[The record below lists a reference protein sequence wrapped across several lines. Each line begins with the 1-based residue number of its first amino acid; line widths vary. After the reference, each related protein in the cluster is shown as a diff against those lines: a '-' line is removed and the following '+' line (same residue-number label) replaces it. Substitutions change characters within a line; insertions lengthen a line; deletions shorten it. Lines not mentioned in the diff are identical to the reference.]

1 MFIRLITVIITVL
14 VSSAAEARN
23 PYMAVENLDTNKDG
37 KVGLDEWK
45 KEQRIFFIIDKDKDN
60 FITVDEFAAHWRRRG
75 ETIEGYTFPA
85 ERYEAPPKNP
95 FAEIKKLDLDGD
107 GIVRRHEM
115 SSNKKLFYLMDL
127 NADAVLS
134 VDELARYLRKT
145 GDKIEGYQF
154 TSDISDHGAVFKNS
168 SFELP
173 IADVHMHEYLGTL
186 EEAEWFKKH
195 MLENGVRWGGAV
207 GNYSSQ
213 MSDLLGDAYIP
224 AFGQKFW
231 NLAFFRDGPDAL
243 SDINNRFISR
253 GLAKAE
259 ELFASG
265 LIKGFGEIHTDTH
278 QERMA
283 RHLRLLNPVTEK
295 MMEISDRYHG
305 FVQVHTTAHNDN
317 LSQLENDIIYL
328 SQKYKNSSL
337 ILSHCLPGESRDS
350 IQVLE
355 SVFSKTQN
363 VFCEISGNNGPVLN
377 GVGRM
382 YKKGGIR
389 GNWKSFIEKYSDRVM
404 VGSDPCCGQ
413 RDKFPALIQSI
424 REDFL
429 PYLSPSTREK
439 VAYQNAVRIMG
450 LK

>member
-1 MFIRLITVIITVL
+1 MFIRIMVTIIAFLI
-14 VSSAAEARN
+14 SSTAEAQN
-23 PYMAVENLDTNKDG
+23 PYVAVENLDTNKDG
-37 KVGLDEWK
+37 KVGLDEWQ
-45 KEQRIFFIIDKDKDN
+45 KEQRIFFIIDRDKDN
-60 FITVDEFAAHWRRRG
+60 FITVDEFAAHWQRRG
-75 ETIEGYTFPA
+75 ETIEGYEFPA
-85 ERYEAPPKNP
+85 ERNEATAKNP
-95 FAEIKKLDLDGD
+95 FAEIKKLDSDGD
-107 GIVRRHEM
+107 GIVKRHEM
-115 SSNKKLFYLMDL
+115 AGNKKLFYLMDL

-145 GDKIEGYQF
+145 GENIKGYQF
-154 TSDISDHGAVFKNS
+154 TSDISDHGAAFKNAN
-168 SFELP
+168 FELP

-186 EEAEWFKKH
+186 EEAQWFKKH

-231 NLAFFRDGPDAL
+231 NLAFFRDGPKAL

-253 GLAKAE
+253 GLGKAD

-265 LIKGFGEIHTDTH
+265 VIKGFGEIHTDTH

-283 RHLRLLNPVTEK
+283 RHLRLLNPVIEK
-295 MMEISDRYHG
+295 MMEISDRYNG
-305 FVQVHTTAHNDN
+305 FVQVHATAHDDN

-337 ILSHCLPGESRDS
+337 ILSHCLPGESRAA

-355 SVFSKTQN
+355 SVFSKTHN

-389 GNWKSFIEKYSDRVM
+389 GNWKTFIEKHSDRVM
-404 VGSDPCCGQ
+404 VGSDPCCNQ
-413 RDKFPALIQSI
+413 RNKFPALIQSI

>member
-1 MFIRLITVIITVL
+1 
-14 VSSAAEARN
+14 
-23 PYMAVENLDTNKDG
+23 
-37 KVGLDEWK
+37 
-45 KEQRIFFIIDKDKDN
+45 
-60 FITVDEFAAHWRRRG
+60 
-75 ETIEGYTFPA
+75 
-85 ERYEAPPKNP
+85 
-95 FAEIKKLDLDGD
+95 
-107 GIVRRHEM
+107 
-115 SSNKKLFYLMDL
+115 MDL

-389 GNWKSFIEKYSDRVM
+389 GNWKNFIEKYSDRVM

-413 RDKFPALIQSI
+413 RNKFPALIQSI